1 MFNNVSFK
9 INEDNDIYQI
19 TIDNDTYS
27 IDGID
32 FPDVYETK
40 YGNLLDELN
49 ILIDSIQ

>member
-1 MFNNVSFK
+1 MFNNISFK

-32 FPDVYETK
+32 FPDIYDTK
-40 YGNLLDELN
+40 YSNLIDELN